1 MPSLVHGG
9 HCCGW
14 RSLGSGLPLGTLIV
28 SLRSCWVL
36 GGYWQEV
43 RQETDGPRLSLPHQ
57 ARETLILDRGYSSP
71 DLTIFSLMPLKIKF
85 TYCILKLSLRQENRE
100 SVLTRI
106 RASKG
111 KNRRENTNLSKK
123 VILYQ
128 STFLIVQISSLERP
142 IKQWSILSHHT
153 FSYFPIQSLLALSCA
168 TSPSATAY

>member
-1 MPSLVHGG
+1 MSLRVVDLEDGSIVSTINWPLPRAWPERHQPSGHIGYWQDATVSPFAAFKGLPSAIFVPSLVHGG

-85 TYCILKLSLRQENRE
+85 TYCILKLSLRQENK
-100 SVLTRI
+100 I
-106 RASKG
+106 GRAH
-111 KNRRENTNLSKK
+111 
-123 VILYQ
+123 V
-128 STFLIVQISSLERP
+128 
-142 IKQWSILSHHT
+142 
-153 FSYFPIQSLLALSCA
+153 
-168 TSPSATAY
+168 

>member
-1 MPSLVHGG
+1 MWLEKPGQWSASWYTDCLSEVL
-9 HCCGW
+9 
-14 RSLGSGLPLGTLIV
+14 LGS
-28 SLRSCWVL
+28 W
-36 GGYWQEV
+36 GYWQEV

-57 ARETLILDRGYSSP
+57 ARETLILDRGYSSL
-71 DLTIFSLMPLKIKF
+71 DLTIFSLMPLKMKF
-85 TYCILKLSLRQENRE
+85 RYCNLKLSLRQESRE

-153 FSYFPIQSLLALSCA
+153 FSYFPIQALLALSCS